1 MKVGIFSTIKIIIIL
16 AILSGIGGAYVYV
29 KTLKADLAVSEAN
42 NMKLEQ
48 SISDQRAVIEQ
59 VQADFKKQQEI
70 SKALQ
75 QTNLTLAKELADT
88 EEKFNKINAS
98 GKKRDVG
105 ALALKKAKIME
116 KVINKGTANANRCFE
131 IATGSPLTEKEKNAT
146 KKSQINPE
154 CPSIANPNYISYN

>member
-1 MKVGIFSTIKIIIIL
+1 MGII
-16 AILSGIGGAYVYV
+16 SGIKMLLILGVLAGLGGGYMYV
-29 KTLKADLAVSEAN
+29 KNLKADLAVSEAN
-42 NMKLEQ
+42 NMKLHQ
-48 SISDQRAVIEQ
+48 SVADQKAVIEQ

-70 SKALQ
+70 SKKLQ
-75 QTNLTLAKELADT
+75 ETNLTLAKELRDT
-88 EEKFNKINAS
+88 EEKFNKVNAS

-154 CPSIANPNYISYN
+154 CPSIANPNYVPYN

>member
-1 MKVGIFSTIKIIIIL
+1 MGIFSTIKIVIIL

-29 KTLKADLAVSEAN
+29 KTLKADLATSEAN

-70 SKALQ
+70 SKKLQ
-75 QTNLTLAKELADT
+75 ETNLTLAKELADT
-88 EEKFNKINAS
+88 EEKFNKVNAS

-116 KVINKGTANANRCFE
+116 KVINKGTTNANRCFE
-131 IATGSPLTEKEKNAT
+131 IATGSPLTEKEKYAT

-154 CPSIANPNYISYN
+154 CPSIANPNYVPYN

>member
-1 MKVGIFSTIKIIIIL
+1 MGIISGIKVGLIL
-16 AILSGIGGAYVYV
+16 LVLAGAGGGFMYV
-29 KTLKADLAVSEAN
+29 KNLKADLAVSEAN
-42 NMKLEQ
+42 NMKLEESVAEQ
-48 SISDQRAVIEQ
+48 KAVIEQ

-70 SKALQ
+70 SKKLQ
-75 QTNLTLAKELADT
+75 EVNSTLAKELKDT
-88 EEKFNKINAS
+88 EEKFNKVNAS

-105 ALALKKAKIME
+105 NLAIKKSKIIE

-154 CPSIANPNYISYN
+154 CPSIANPNYVSYN

>member
-1 MKVGIFSTIKIIIIL
+1 MGIFSTIKIVIIL

-29 KTLKADLAVSEAN
+29 KTLKADLATSEAN

-70 SKALQ
+70 SKKLQ
-75 QTNLTLAKELADT
+75 ETNLTLAKELADT
-88 EEKFNKINAS
+88 EEKFNKVNAS

-116 KVINKGTANANRCFE
+116 KVINKGTINANRCFE

-154 CPSIANPNYISYN
+154 CPSIANPNYVPYN

>member
-1 MKVGIFSTIKIIIIL
+1 MGIFSTVKIIIIL

-70 SKALQ
+70 SKKLQ
-75 QTNLTLAKELADT
+75 ETNLTLAKELADT
-88 EEKFNKINAS
+88 EEKFNKVNAS

-154 CPSIANPNYISYN
+154 CPSIANPSYVTYQ

>member
-1 MKVGIFSTIKIIIIL
+1 MGIISGIKVGLIL
-16 AILSGIGGAYVYV
+16 LVLAGAGGGFMYV
-29 KTLKADLAVSEAN
+29 KNLKADLAVSEAN
-42 NMKLEQ
+42 NMKLEESVAEQ
-48 SISDQRAVIEQ
+48 KAVIEQ

-70 SKALQ
+70 SKKLQ
-75 QTNLTLAKELADT
+75 EVNSTLAKELKDT
-88 EEKFNKINAS
+88 EEKFNKVNAS

-105 ALALKKAKIME
+105 NLAIKKSKIIE

-154 CPSIANPNYISYN
+154 CPIIANPNYVPYN